1 MSATPKSSNPKT
13 DFAELRGIL
22 AHLPPSDLSAA
33 SQSLEF
39 ARRHRYDATACDVA
53 LWMAA
58 WQRRSVVKCDHP
70 RVATF
75 AGAVMP
81 ANEPENLNA
90 AKQWMQSAS
99 NGGDWQQYWCA
110 ALDCDWRI
118 YDMGLDFPALLPPA
132 RPVDESTIAE
142 AVAYGMMA
150 VEQGIDILILQL
162 AGAGHDIAAEWMLR
176 QPKSDPFELLMHLGS
191 RDVAGLYGAMIAA
204 RMARVPVLVD
214 GFHVAAL
221 LSGLAHFAPGI
232 LDHGM
237 AVVGDESQSQ
247 ILSAIFKN
255 RLIVDQHPQPAMA
268 QLPLCRAIAAHQS
281 A

>member
-1 MSATPKSSNPKT
+1 MSATPKSPHPKT

-22 AHLPPSDLSAA
+22 AHLPSTDLAAA

-39 ARRHRYDATACDVA
+39 ARRNRYEAAACDMA

-58 WQRRSVVKCDHP
+58 WQRRAAVKCDHP

-81 ANEPENLNA
+81 ANDPENLHA

-99 NGGDWQQYWCA
+99 NGGDWLQYWCA

-118 YDMGLDFPALLPPA
+118 YDMGLDFPAILPAA
-132 RPVDESTIAE
+132 RSVDESTIAE

-162 AGAGHDIAAEWMLR
+162 AGAGHDIAAKWMLR
-176 QPKSDPFELLMHLGS
+176 QPKTDPFELLMQLGS

-214 GFHVAAL
+214 GFDAAAL
-221 LSGLAHFAPGI
+221 LSGLAHFAPSV

-237 AVVGDESQSQ
+237 AVIADESQSQ
-247 ILSAIFKN
+247 ILSSAFKN
-255 RLIVDQHPQPAMA
+255 RLIAAPHPQPGLA